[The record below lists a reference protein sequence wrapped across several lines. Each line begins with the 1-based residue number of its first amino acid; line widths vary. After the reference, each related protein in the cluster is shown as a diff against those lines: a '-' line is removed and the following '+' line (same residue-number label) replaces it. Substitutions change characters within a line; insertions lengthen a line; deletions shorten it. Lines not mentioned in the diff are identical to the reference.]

1 MSVKTMATVVIKR
14 VVVTIIAA
22 VVAAVAMDGS
32 CDSSNGQVSGAR
44 LVLVV

>member
-1 MSVKTMATVVIKR
+1 M
-14 VVVTIIAA
+14 VVTIIAT